1 MKSASKKFANRH
13 IAIAYRPESSDALNK
28 AKEIAN
34 WLAELKVNVYS
45 VAGKKLGSHVKNL
58 ESKASFDKLHL
69 LVVVG
74 GDGTYLRAATL
85 LDGRPTPILGINMG
99 SLGFLTETRV
109 SEAYK
114 AILQFLENKMELH
127 QRSIIKIT
135 VVRKGK
141 TQSEHF
147 GLNDVVFERGPD
159 THLINLSVSF
169 EKNLICEVKADGI
182 IVATPTGSTA
192 YNLAAGG
199 PIIYPNAS
207 VFSIVP
213 INPHSLTM
221 RPLIVPDDRQVN
233 LRLLNKSA
241 SAFLTVD
248 GQRVE
253 EVKATD
259 QVLIERS
266 QHDHV
271 TVREPGNN
279 YFDLLR
285 DKLKFGQ
292 RD

>member
-1 MKSASKKFANRH
+1 MKNAGKKFSNKH
-13 IAIAYRPESSDALNK
+13 VAIVYRPESPDALNK

-34 WLAELKVNVYS
+34 WLTEIKVNVYS
-45 VAGKKLGSHVKNL
+45 VVGKRIGSHVKTLGPKNT
-58 ESKASFDKLHL
+58 FDKLNL
-69 LVVVG
+69 MIVVG
-74 GDGTYLRAATL
+74 GDGTYLRAANL
-85 LDGRPTPILGINMG
+85 LEGRPTPILGINMG

-127 QRSIIKIT
+127 RRSIIKVT

-141 TQSEHF
+141 SASEHF
-147 GLNDVVFERGPD
+147 ALNDVVFERGPD
-159 THLINLSVSF
+159 THLINLAINF

-182 IVATPTGSTA
+182 IIATPTGSTA

-207 VFSIVP
+207 VFSIAPV
-213 INPHSLTM
+213 NPHSLTM
-221 RPLIVPDDRQVN
+221 RPLIVPDDRQITI
-233 LRLLNKSA
+233 RLLTKNA
-241 SAFLTVD
+241 LAFLTVD
-248 GQRVE
+248 GKRVE
-253 EVKATD
+253 EIKSTD
-259 QVLIERS
+259 QVLIEKSGR
-266 QHDHV
+266 DHF

>member
-1 MKSASKKFANRH
+1 MKSGKKFFASKHA
-13 IAIAYRPESSDALNK
+13 AICYRPESPEAFSK

-34 WLAELKVNVYS
+34 WLDELRAHVYS
-45 VAGKKLGSHVKNL
+45 PSGKKLGKHVKSL
-58 ESKASFDKLHL
+58 DSKSSLDKLNL
-69 LVVVG
+69 MIVVG
-74 GDGTYLRAATL
+74 GDGTYLRAANL
-85 LDGRPTPILGINMG
+85 LEGRPTPLLGINMG

-127 QRSIIKIT
+127 RRSIIKVSVI
-135 VVRKGK
+135 KGGKSHK
-141 TQSEHF
+141 TYYA
-147 GLNDVVFERGPD
+147 LNDIVFERGLD
-159 THLINLSVSF
+159 THLINIGISF
-169 EKNLICEVKADGI
+169 EKNLICELKADGI

-199 PIIYPNAS
+199 PIIYPNSS
-207 VFSIVP
+207 VLSIVP
-213 INPHSLTM
+213 INSHSLTM
-221 RPLIVPDDRQVN
+221 RPLIVPDDRQIHIRILSKN
-233 LRLLNKSA
+233 T
-241 SAFLTVD
+241 SAFVTVD

-253 EVKATD
+253 EVKPTD
-259 QVLIERS
+259 SVVIEKSDR
-266 QHDHV
+266 DHL

>member
-1 MKSASKKFANRH
+1 MKSSKKSFANKH
-13 IAIAYRPESSDALNK
+13 VAICYRPESPEALSK

-34 WLAELKVNVYS
+34 WLDELKVHVYS
-45 VAGKKLGSHVKNL
+45 PGGKKLGSHVKAM
-58 ESKASFDKLHL
+58 ESKGSLDKLNL
-69 LVVVG
+69 MIVVG
-74 GDGTYLRAATL
+74 GDGTYLRAANL
-85 LDGRPTPILGINMG
+85 LEGRPTPILGINMG

-135 VVRKGK
+135 VIKGGK
-141 TQSEHF
+141 SHNSYYA
-147 GLNDVVFERGPD
+147 LNDIVFERGPD
-159 THLINLSVSF
+159 AHLINIGISF
-169 EKNLICEVKADGI
+169 EKNLICELKADGI
-182 IVATPTGSTA
+182 IVAKPTGSTA

-199 PIIYPNAS
+199 PIIYPNAA

-213 INPHSLTM
+213 INSHSLTM
-221 RPLIVPDDRQVN
+221 RPLIVPDDRQIHIRILSKN
-233 LRLLNKSA
+233 T
-241 SAFLTVD
+241 SAFVTCD

-253 EVKATD
+253 EVKPTD
-259 QVLIERS
+259 AVIIEKSAR
-266 QHDHV
+266 DHI

-292 RD
+292 RE